1 MNYYSIWPDFFSIW
15 HIEKGHVQKEC
26 GLDTCWWF
34 RNSANQL
41 RLVVHP
47 IFYRVLYSI
56 ILFTSQCRNHKKT
69 EVNHTDA
76 TPKDQP
82 TDQQRLSLVLFGKE
96 SQPPKIT
103 NKLCLASGISRV
115 IFFTQSPRHVFV
127 SGMLDDVCKKKR
139 GAWLSESHLKCN
151 QVILCNSTIPLSYV
165 YHPRH
170 P

>member
-15 HIEKGHVQKEC
+15 HLEKGHVQKEC

-69 EVNHTDA
+69 EVNHTENRS
-76 TPKDQP
+76 TETFTRSFWQRIP
-82 TDQQRLSLVLFGKE
+82 T
-96 SQPPKIT
+96 PPKLPT
-103 NKLCLASGISRV
+103 SCVLLRGYPGWFFSPSHPDMCLFQGCLMMFARKNGAPDYQRV
-115 IFFTQSPRHVFV
+115 I
-127 SGMLDDVCKKKR
+127 L
-139 GAWLSESHLKCN
+139 N
-151 QVILCNSTIPLSYV
+151 VIK
-165 YHPRH
+165 
-170 P
+170 